1 MAELTVAG
9 TYAKALFDVAKE
21 AGKIELIE
29 EELDSLKSIFEKEQ
43 DFQRLIE
50 SPTISVKEKKD
61 VLQKVFEGKMEEE
74 LLNFL
79 YILVDK
85 GRSNQIERIIR
96 KYKDEVA
103 EFKNFSNGTIYS
115 AAPLKKEKVAEFEEQ
130 VSKLLSKKVKLEN
143 QIDEKLIGGVKIL
156 VEGKV
161 IDASVKQELSD
172 LLKKLQN

>member
-21 AGKIELIE
+21 ADKIELIE

-43 DFQRLIE
+43 DFQRLVE
-50 SPTISVKEKKD
+50 SPTISVKEKKE
-61 VLQKVFEGKMEEE
+61 VLEKVFEGKMQEE

-103 EFKNFSNGTIYS
+103 DFKHFSNGTIYS
-115 AAPLKKEKVAEFEEQ
+115 ATPLTEEKVAEFEEQ
-130 VSKLLSKKVKLEN
+130 VSKLLAKKVKLQN
-143 QIDEKLIGGVKIL
+143 QIDAKLIGGVKIL

-161 IDASVKQELSD
+161 IDASVKQELAD
-172 LLKKLQN
+172 LLKKLQY